1 VNLGEITH
9 PKTKIC
15 DNCMKLS
22 TFAKTLPVAVLF
34 TSLASLSS
42 KSVAQNTL
50 FQVVSTR
57 DGDDVTVNQGTQR
70 LRIRLACID
79 APEMEQNPWGS
90 QSASRLKQ
98 LLPPRQTVRLRVVNT
113 DASGRTVAEVYRG
126 NQSVNL
132 QMVQEGQAVV
142 YPQHLNNCA
151 ATQAQY
157 LQAEAKAKQ
166 QRLGF
171 WNQAKPVMP
180 WDFRRSQ

>member
-1 VNLGEITH
+1 
-9 PKTKIC
+9 
-15 DNCMKLS
+15 MKLS

-34 TSLASLSS
+34 TSLASWSS

-70 LRIRLACID
+70 LIIRLACID

>member
-1 VNLGEITH
+1 
-9 PKTKIC
+9 
-15 DNCMKLS
+15 MKLS

-34 TSLASLSS
+34 TAVASLTG

-57 DGDDVTVNQGTQR
+57 DGDDVTVSQGTQR

-79 APEMEQNPWGS
+79 APEMEQNPWGR
-90 QSASRLKQ
+90 QSATRLKQ
-98 LLPPRQTVRLRVVNT
+98 LLPPGQTVRLRVVNT
-113 DASGRTVAEVYRG
+113 DTSGRTVAEVYLA

-166 QRLGF
+166 ERLGF
-171 WNQAKPVMP
+171 WNQDQPMMP

>member
-1 VNLGEITH
+1 
-9 PKTKIC
+9 
-15 DNCMKLS
+15 
-22 TFAKTLPVAVLF
+22 
-34 TSLASLSS
+34 
-42 KSVAQNTL
+42 
-50 FQVVSTR
+50 
-57 DGDDVTVNQGTQR
+57 
-70 LRIRLACID
+70 
-79 APEMEQNPWGS
+79 
-90 QSASRLKQ
+90 
-98 LLPPRQTVRLRVVNT
+98 VVNT

>member
-1 VNLGEITH
+1 
-9 PKTKIC
+9 
-15 DNCMKLS
+15 MKLS
-22 TFAKTLPVAVLF
+22 SFAKTLPVALLF
-34 TSLASLSS
+34 TAVASLTG

-57 DGDDVTVNQGTQR
+57 DGDDVTVSRGSQR
-70 LRIRLACID
+70 MSIRLACID
-79 APEMEQNPWGS
+79 APEREQKPWGK
-90 QSASRLKQ
+90 QSADRFKQ
-98 LLPPRQTVRLRVVNT
+98 LLPPGQTVRLRVVNT
-113 DASGRTVAEVYRG
+113 DTSGRTVAEVYRG

-151 ATQAQY
+151 ATKDQY
-157 LQAEAKAKQ
+157 LQAEATAKQ
-166 QRLGF
+166 QRKGF

>member
-1 VNLGEITH
+1 
-9 PKTKIC
+9 
-15 DNCMKLS
+15 MKLS
-22 TFAKTLPVAVLF
+22 TFMKTLLVAVLF
-34 TSLASLSS
+34 TALVSLTG
-42 KSVAQNTL
+42 KTVAENAV
-50 FQVVSTR
+50 FQVVTTR
-57 DGDDVTVNQGTQR
+57 DGDDVTVSRGSER
-70 LRIRLACID
+70 VRIRLTCID
-79 APEMEQNPWGS
+79 APEMEQEPRGR

-98 LLPPRQTVRLRVVNT
+98 LLPPGQTIQLRVVNT

-132 QMVQEGQAVV
+132 QMVKEGQAVV

-151 ATQAQY
+151 ATKDQY
-157 LQAEAKAKQ
+157 LQAEATAKQ

>member
-1 VNLGEITH
+1 
-9 PKTKIC
+9 
-15 DNCMKLS
+15 MKLS

-34 TSLASLSS
+34 TALASLTG

-50 FQVVSTR
+50 FQVVSIR
-57 DGDDVTVNQGTQR
+57 DGDDVTVSQGSKR
-70 LRIRLACID
+70 LTIRLACID
-79 APEMEQNPWGS
+79 APEMEQKPWGT
-90 QSASRLKQ
+90 QSANRFKQ
-98 LLPPRQTVRLRVVNT
+98 LLPPGQMVRLRVVNT
-113 DASGRTVAEVYRG
+113 DTSGRTVAEVYRG

-151 ATQAQY
+151 ATKNQY
-157 LQAEAKAKQ
+157 LQAQATAKQ